1 MPDLIYSIYPDDLQ
15 EQIIK
20 AGFKAFRFRQLIKW
34 LYPRAINDLKDM
46 TDLPAD
52 FKQFILENYSL
63 ELPTI
68 YQSITAQDGSTK
80 FVLKLADGEMIE
92 CVLMPEGDKN
102 TLCVSSQ
109 VGCAFGCTFCAT
121 GKLGAIRDLT
131 VDEIIGQ
138 IIIAKQFLKDD
149 KLTNI
154 VFMGMG
160 EPLDNLDNVIPA
172 IRILQSDYGFQFSPR
187 RMTISTCGY
196 VPKILELAETGIRIK
211 LAVSLNSAIDEKRDV
226 LMPVNKMYSLSELK
240 NAILSFRKSSPWRVT
255 LEYIMIPDFNMGI
268 EDAKALMRF
277 LGDISCKLN
286 LIAYNKVEGFAWR
299 SPSLKEALAFQEKL
313 RELPIAVT
321 IRKSR
326 GTEISAAC
334 GQLAARSQ
342 NK

>member
-1 MPDLIYSIYPDDLQ
+1 
-15 EQIIK
+15 
-20 AGFKAFRFRQLIKW
+20 
-34 LYPRAINDLKDM
+34 
-46 TDLPAD
+46 
-52 FKQFILENYSL
+52 
-63 ELPTI
+63 
-68 YQSITAQDGSTK
+68 
-80 FVLKLADGEMIE
+80 
-92 CVLMPEGDKN
+92 
-102 TLCVSSQ
+102 
-109 VGCAFGCTFCAT
+109 
-121 GKLGAIRDLT
+121 
-131 VDEIIGQ
+131 
-138 IIIAKQFLKDD
+138 
-149 KLTNI
+149 
-154 VFMGMG
+154 
-160 EPLDNLDNVIPA
+160 
-172 IRILQSDYGFQFSPR
+172 
-187 RMTISTCGY
+187 MTISTCGY